1 MRLSVFPLSIAAA
14 ALVLVSASVLAQE
27 AKSFDEAAKS
37 LPLKAEASRVE
48 LSNLQAVIREEK
60 APLTQSLRA
69 LEDELAAV
77 KKEYEE
83 ILRQRDTRSLDVST
97 VKNRIESK
105 KKQNEYLTGLL
116 DDYLS
121 QLDTRLHIGEVQRYK
136 DRLEKNRNDAA
147 NANLS
152 PKEKLEA
159 RLDTLTLSMERIDDA
174 MGGTRYP
181 GSAVDDN
188 GVIGQGQFVQLGPIV
203 YFAGEDESHTG
214 LTDSRLGS
222 NEPAIIPVPEAF
234 LPGITALANTGNGS
248 LPFDST
254 RGTARKI
261 EETKET
267 LIEHIQKGGAVMY
280 PLLLLA
286 AVSLIIGLIKW
297 VQLVRVRRVD
307 TKRFDRIMV
316 CVVNGQEEKAI
327 EMAQKFRGPIGNM
340 LSAGIAHHKEP
351 RDLIEEVLY
360 EKVLE
365 ARTRLNSFIPVSKIT
380 AAAAPLLGL
389 LGTVSGMINT
399 FKLITV
405 LGTSDAQNFSSGI
418 SEALITT
425 EWGLIVAIPSL
436 MLAAFLTRKSKSVLD
451 DMEKISVGF
460 LNHLPGG
467 DDDSPQLPTPTNSP
481 PAPRRPVPEPEE
493 SAFDPDAVGLPQ
505 T

>member
-1 MRLSVFPLSIAAA
+1 M
-14 ALVLVSASVLAQE
+14 
-27 AKSFDEAAKS
+27 
-37 LPLKAEASRVE
+37 
-48 LSNLQAVIREEK
+48 
-60 APLTQSLRA
+60 
-69 LEDELAAV
+69 
-77 KKEYEE
+77 
-83 ILRQRDTRSLDVST
+83 
-97 VKNRIESK
+97 
-105 KKQNEYLTGLL
+105 
-116 DDYLS
+116 
-121 QLDTRLHIGEVQRYK
+121 
-136 DRLEKNRNDAA
+136 
-147 NANLS
+147 
-152 PKEKLEA
+152 
-159 RLDTLTLSMERIDDA
+159 LSMERIDDA
-174 MGGTRYP
+174 LGGARYV

-188 GVIGQGQFVQLGPIV
+188 GVIGRGQFIQLGPIV
-203 YFAGEDESHTG
+203 YFAGEEDSHIG
-214 LTDSRLGS
+214 LADSRLGS
-222 NEPAIIPVPEAF
+222 NEPAIIPVPEEYIA
-234 LPGITALANTGNGS
+234 GIAALGKTGAGT

-261 EETKET
+261 EETKES
-267 LIEHIQKGGAVMY
+267 LIEHIKKGGAVMY

-286 AVSLIIGLIKW
+286 AVSLVIGLVKW
-297 VQLVRVRRVD
+297 AQLIRVKRVD
-307 TKRFDRIMV
+307 AKRFDRIMI

-327 EMAQKFRGPIGNM
+327 GMANKIRGPIGKM

-365 ARTRLNSFIPVSKIT
+365 ARTKLNSFIPVIKIT

-460 LNHLPGG
+460 LNHLPGSE
-467 DDDSPQLPTPTNSP
+467 DETPTAPPPESKP
-481 PAPRRPVPEPEE
+481 PAPKPAAPMPETTD
-493 SAFDPDAVGLPQ
+493 FDPEAMGLPQ